1 MTTSIDWQQ
10 IEDWDRR
17 YYLHNTASGREFS
30 FLPVERVD
38 GNYLTLADGTR
49 LLDFQSQLISDSLG
63 HRHPAIHNAI
73 KAAMDR
79 YGHVFFGMATDL
91 RARAAKLVIEDI
103 LGAPASWAARVRFL
117 TSGSEACEN
126 AIQIA
131 KLYTGKPLIM
141 TQAHSYHG
149 LTTGPT
155 LLRGYRGNLSS
166 GDGGDFTTVQDVP
179 GIPSAGY
186 IPIPPPEHSDFQC
199 SDCLPSLAATEQL
212 IRACGAEN
220 IAAVITE
227 PMFGAAG
234 LFPHEAYYPGL
245 HKLLRKYNILWIDDE
260 VLCGFARLGEWFG
273 YQLSDNIEPDIMV
286 VGKGINGSSLPS
298 GGVVLNEDIAAT
310 MENARWW
317 SGSTWDAHPLI
328 CASIVG
334 ALEYMLE
341 ADILSVVKKRSV
353 YLKESLDYIAQKHS
367 CVGRIS
373 GAGLYQVVDLIN
385 KQGDP
390 IVAEDR
396 YSAFT
401 GDISQNP
408 NNLVAS
414 HCAANG
420 VFLGGFV
427 PNSIKCG
434 PPFTIEE
441 SEIDTAMKV
450 FSGALDVVEKVHH

>member
-1 MTTSIDWQQ
+1 
-10 IEDWDRR
+10 
-17 YYLHNTASGREFS
+17 
-30 FLPVERVD
+30 
-38 GNYLTLADGTR
+38 
-49 LLDFQSQLISDSLG
+49 
-63 HRHPAIHNAI
+63 
-73 KAAMDR
+73 
-79 YGHVFFGMATDL
+79 
-91 RARAAKLVIEDI
+91 
-103 LGAPASWAARVRFL
+103 
-117 TSGSEACEN
+117 
-126 AIQIA
+126 
-131 KLYTGKPLIM
+131 
-141 TQAHSYHG
+141 
-149 LTTGPT
+149 
-155 LLRGYRGNLSS
+155 
-166 GDGGDFTTVQDVP
+166 
-179 GIPSAGY
+179 
-186 IPIPPPEHSDFQC
+186 
-199 SDCLPSLAATEQL
+199 
-212 IRACGAEN
+212 
-220 IAAVITE
+220 
-227 PMFGAAG
+227 
-234 LFPHEAYYPGL
+234 
-245 HKLLRKYNILWIDDE
+245 
-260 VLCGFARLGEWFG
+260 
-273 YQLSDNIEPDIMV
+273 MV

>member
-1 MTTSIDWQQ
+1 MQSIDWQQ
-10 IEDWDRR
+10 IEQWDRD
-17 YYLHNTASGREFS
+17 YYLHNTSSGLEFS
-30 FLPVERVD
+30 FTPVEKVD
-38 GNYLTLADGTR
+38 GNYLYLANGIR

-63 HRHPAIHNAI
+63 HRHPAIHDAI
-73 KAAMDR
+73 KAAMER
-79 YGHVFFGMATDL
+79 YGHVFFGLATDL
-91 RARAAKLVIEDI
+91 RAKAAKLLIEDV

-155 LLRGYRGNLSS
+155 LLRGYRGNLSPA
-166 GDGGDFTTVQDVP
+166 DGQKFTTVRDVP

-186 IPIPPPEHSDFQC
+186 IPIPPPEHSDFVC
-199 SDCLPSLAATEQL
+199 NGRLPSLVATEQL
-212 IRACGAEN
+212 IQACGAEN

-234 LFPHEAYYPGL
+234 LFPHAAYYPGL
-245 HKLLRKYNILWIDDE
+245 VALLKKYNILWIDDE

-273 YQLSDNIEPDIMV
+273 YQLADNIEPDIMV
-286 VGKGINGSSLPS
+286 VGKGINGSALPS
-298 GGVVLNEDIAAT
+298 GGVVLSHDIAEVL
-310 MENARWW
+310 ENGRWW

-334 ALEYMLE
+334 TLEHMLE
-341 ADILSVVKKRSV
+341 TDILCTVKKRGA
-353 YLKESLDYIAQKHS
+353 YLREKLSHVSEKHP

-373 GAGLYQVVDLIN
+373 GSGLYYVVDLVN
-385 KQGDP
+385 KKGCP
-390 IVAEDR
+390 IISEDR

-414 HCAANG
+414 YCAEHG

-441 SEIDTAMKV
+441 GEIDRAMEV
-450 FSGALDVVEKVHH
+450 FSAALDVVEKIHH